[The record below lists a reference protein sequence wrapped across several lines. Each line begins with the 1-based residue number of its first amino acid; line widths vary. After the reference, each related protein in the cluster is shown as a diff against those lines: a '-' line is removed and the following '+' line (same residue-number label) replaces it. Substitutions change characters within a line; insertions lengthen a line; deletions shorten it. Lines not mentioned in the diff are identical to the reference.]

1 MEEIQ
6 EKLIKYL
13 KDKNIYEETDFKK
26 SNHDNIYFSINKL
39 KELIKVDLKINASKI
54 KEFGS
59 NEYILM
65 SDVSNYIKNI
75 NDVRQYWITDIHE
88 IFKLTKIFKTNGL
101 EIINDIENIGYS
113 GQFMF
118 TYTLSKFLKQNYKNM
133 TLSIEENFLKRLDI
147 NIIINKN
154 RGPRVDIVIDQAK
167 IIIEYDEIQHFSYEH
182 IEKDEIRDSI
192 IKAYGYEIIRFK
204 ESSNLIN
211 FFVNIKSIIKEQELL
226 ENPTIYGKYIID
238 FFVEKGYREDVIE
251 KLTSEIIIDIINDIP
266 FEDIGKTPRNLKLN
280 KDIFDWLFINSKI
293 SKKKITELLINT
305 IDEPYNE
312 SEDSSDYILSPDA
325 FEELLSYIDTNEY
338 PAVIPIRK
346 AYIDIKKKLLEYV
359 YKHIIKLKKLMDT
372 RTKLLKYVSNEGYLR
387 GEKDA
392 YIKYKDLEKKNN
404 ELKNENDILQNIID
418 NSIPKN
424 KRGFIKKNIITVEK
438 ELKIKQPIVEYI
450 PELLYTGSSDDY
462 VDEHQIKILFE
473 QNKKKLKINIT
484 YTECI
489 KIIKKKLNYVN
500 NSNSLINKFI
510 FFCKIEYCELIEKTI
525 NNIVDKDEDDND
537 EF

>member
-484 YTECI
+484 YTECL
-489 KIIKKKLNYVN
+489 KIIKKKLNCIN